1 MNDIQRYRMSYL
13 GWLKNA
19 FSMAGVAIGDMGA
32 VVFSVGMACA
42 LLWVVIILT
51 FPVSMPILALVQMIV
66 TRRKL
71 RKRYG
76 HDELMRED

>member
-1 MNDIQRYRMSYL
+1 MNDIQRYRMGYF

-19 FSMAGVAIGDMGA
+19 FSMAADAVSDMYV
-32 VVFSVGMACA
+32 VVFSVEMAYA
-42 LLWVVIILT
+42 LLWIAIIVT
-51 FPVSMPILALVQMIV
+51 FPVSIPVLALVQMIV

-76 HDELMRED
+76 HDELMRDD

>member
-1 MNDIQRYRMSYL
+1 MNDIQRYRMGYF

-19 FSMAGVAIGDMGA
+19 FSMAGAAVIDMGA
-32 VVFSVGMACA
+32 MVFSVEMACA

-71 RKRYG
+71 RNRYG
-76 HDELMRED
+76 HEELMRDD

>member
-1 MNDIQRYRMSYL
+1 MNDIQRYRMGYF

-19 FSMAGVAIGDMGA
+19 FSTAGDAVSDMCE
-32 VVFSVGMACA
+32 VVFSVEMASA
-42 LLWVVIILT
+42 LLWIVIILT

-66 TRRKL
+66 IRRKL

-76 HDELMRED
+76 HDELMRDD

>member
-1 MNDIQRYRMSYL
+1 MNDIQRYRMGYF

-19 FSMAGVAIGDMGA
+19 FSMAADAVSDMYV
-32 VVFSVGMACA
+32 VVFSVEMACA
-42 LLWVVIILT
+42 LLWIAIIVT
-51 FPVSMPILALVQMIV
+51 FPVSIPVLAMVQMIV

-76 HDELMRED
+76 HDELMRYD

>member
-1 MNDIQRYRMSYL
+1 MNDIQRYRMGYF

-19 FSMAGVAIGDMGA
+19 FSMAADAVSDMYV
-32 VVFSVGMACA
+32 VVFSVEMACA
-42 LLWVVIILT
+42 LLWIAIIVT
-51 FPVSMPILALVQMIV
+51 FPVSIPVLALVQMIV

-76 HDELMRED
+76 HDELMMDD

>member
-1 MNDIQRYRMSYL
+1 MNDIQRYRMGYL

-19 FSMAGVAIGDMGA
+19 FSMAGVAISDMGA
-32 VVFSVGMACA
+32 VVFSVEMACA

-76 HDELMRED
+76 HDELMRDD

>member
-1 MNDIQRYRMSYL
+1 MNDIQRYRMGYF

-19 FSMAGVAIGDMGA
+19 FSMAADAVSDMYV
-32 VVFSVGMACA
+32 VVFSVEMACA
-42 LLWVVIILT
+42 LLWIAIIVT
-51 FPVSMPILALVQMIV
+51 FPVSIPVLALVQMIV

-76 HDELMRED
+76 NDELMRDD

>member
-1 MNDIQRYRMSYL
+1 MNDIQRYRMGYF

-19 FSMAGVAIGDMGA
+19 FSMAASAVSDMCA
-32 VVFSVGMACA
+32 VVLSVEMACA
-42 LLWVVIILT
+42 LLWIAIIVT
-51 FPVSMPILALVQMIV
+51 FPVSMPILALVQMMV

-76 HDELMRED
+76 HDELMRDD

>member
-1 MNDIQRYRMSYL
+1 MNDIQRYRMGYF

-19 FSMAGVAIGDMGA
+19 FSMAGSAISDMA
-32 VVFSVGMACA
+32 SVVFSVETACA
-42 LLWVVIILT
+42 LLWIAIIAT

-76 HDELMRED
+76 HEELMRDD

>member
-1 MNDIQRYRMSYL
+1 MNDIQRYRMGYF

-19 FSMAGVAIGDMGA
+19 FSMAGAAVSDMCAVA
-32 VVFSVGMACA
+32 FSVEMACA
-42 LLWVVIILT
+42 LLWIAIIVT
-51 FPVSMPILALVQMIV
+51 FPVSMPILALVQMMV

-76 HDELMRED
+76 HDELMRDD

>member
-1 MNDIQRYRMSYL
+1 MNDIQQYRMGYF

-19 FSMAGVAIGDMGA
+19 FSMAADTVSDMYA
-32 VVFSVGMACA
+32 VVFSVEMACA
-42 LLWVVIILT
+42 LLWIAIIVT
-51 FPVSMPILALVQMIV
+51 FPVSIPVLALVQMIV

-76 HDELMRED
+76 HDELMRDD

>member
-1 MNDIQRYRMSYL
+1 MNDIQRYRMGYL

-19 FSMAGVAIGDMGA
+19 FSMAADAVSDMYV
-32 VVFSVGMACA
+32 VVFSVEMACA
-42 LLWVVIILT
+42 LLWIAIIVT
-51 FPVSMPILALVQMIV
+51 FPVSIPLLAMVKMIV

-76 HDELMRED
+76 HDELMRDD

>member
-1 MNDIQRYRMSYL
+1 MNDIQRYRMGYL

-19 FSMAGVAIGDMGA
+19 FSMAGVAISDMGA
-32 VVFSVGMACA
+32 VVFSVEMACA